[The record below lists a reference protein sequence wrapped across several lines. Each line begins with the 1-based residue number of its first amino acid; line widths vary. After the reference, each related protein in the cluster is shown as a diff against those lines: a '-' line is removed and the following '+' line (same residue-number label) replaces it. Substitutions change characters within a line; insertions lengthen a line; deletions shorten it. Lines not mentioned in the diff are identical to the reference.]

1 MPRKIPDNAASGI
14 EDILGLCGKARND
27 WREAMQKAKELGD
40 LVMIFRLSMMRD
52 DLAEIERKA
61 RDARQNIY
69 KQ

>member
-14 EDILGLCGKARND
+14 EDILDLCGKARGN
-27 WREAMQKAKELGD
+27 WRKIMQKAEQLGD
-40 LVMIFRLSMMRD
+40 LAMVIQLASVRD

-69 KQ
+69 KG